1 MYRSLLLLL
10 LVGCSRPTRYDLV
23 IRGGR
28 VMDPETGLDAV
39 RDVGSSGD
47 RIAKIS
53 ERPLDGA
60 RVIEAKGLI
69 VAPGFIDL
77 HQHGQDERSYRLKAL
92 DGVTSALEMETG
104 VPDVA
109 RFVAVRRGK

>member
-1 MYRSLLLLL
+1 MLPRRPGVSQIKPAFCPSRRGARFLSSKRLKLLSSLIRAAPMYRSLLLLL

-39 RDVGSSGD
+39 RDVGISGD

-69 VAPGFIDL
+69 VAPGFI
-77 HQHGQDERSYRLKAL
+77 
-92 DGVTSALEMETG
+92 
-104 VPDVA
+104 
-109 RFVAVRRGK
+109 